1 MKGHISIELHN
12 HNSGFTERIE
22 QDNMVTNALTYAM
35 GHAVS
40 CGANLSDLMFPAAK
54 RGLGGLFLFDGKLEE
69 NADNVHFPMDVHLIG
84 HAAQTVNTDDPM
96 RGSLNSLETKRTDIG
111 YVSVWDF
118 STSQAN
124 GNIASLALTRNTAG
138 EDPLKLYDGE
148 SGSTTD
154 YEYGLAYDE
163 DQGFLYKADRY
174 GNIIRQKVPDWKLL
188 VSDPYWGPD
197 EKVVNLTGTEDRKS
211 VV

>member
-1 MKGHISIELHN
+1 MKGHVSIELHN

-40 CGANLSDLMFPAAK
+40 CGANLSDLMLPVAK

-69 NADNVHFPMDVHLIG
+69 NAENVHFPMDVHLIG
-84 HAAQTVNTDDPM
+84 HAARTVNTDDPM
-96 RGSLNSLETKRTDIG
+96 RGSINSLETKRTDTG
-111 YVSVWDF
+111 YVTVWDF

-138 EDPLKLYDGE
+138 EDPSNSMTE
-148 SGSTTD
+148 NQEARRTMNMAWPTM
-154 YEYGLAYDE
+154 
-163 DQGFLYKADRY
+163 R
-174 GNIIRQKVPDWKLL
+174 IRDFYTKRIATATSSVRKC
-188 VSDPYWGPD
+188 
-197 EKVVNLTGTEDRKS
+197 LTGSFWYPILTGDRMRK
-211 VV
+211 